1 MKRFGGIGLIIFF
14 VFTSQYII
22 AQTDLTLEG
31 KTYTNSEDTW
41 LGVNVPRTVPTRLVF
56 KNNTITSVNRFGYM
70 LQAGDESPVATAN
83 NLDGA
88 LITGNK
94 FNWSGSDM
102 TVIPHGLFA
111 GHNSNVI
118 ARYNYLNNVPMGII
132 RKSGNNMSNTG
143 GGVAYNIIKG
153 GAVGMVVKGM
163 SNVNVY
169 NNTFYNDRS
178 TSQTWR
184 PLLHIYTNTDGG
196 RYSVAHGTKIYNNIF
211 YTKYQTFA
219 ITIDDAES
227 LKELKCDYNVYWCE
241 SGSPRFSIN
250 GAVKTFAQ
258 WQAMGYDTH
267 SVVVNP
273 EFKDLVNF
281 APSKRLDYGT
291 DLGAEWATGL
301 SSRAVWSNKDPETV
315 SQNGTWQ
322 VGAVIY
328 EGISAPAPV
337 PVPAPVIVNSV
348 INSNDPSVIEMT
360 YSSSLAV
367 IVPAPS
373 AFNIVVNSVTK
384 PVTEVNVSGN
394 KVIVKIQD
402 PVAPGDVVKLSYI
415 RPTTNPLQGAGGVL
429 LSSVTGQPVI
439 NNQNPPKPLFVSSVI
454 ENAAPAILEIN
465 YNIPLAPVIPPDSSF
480 IVTVNGSAATAR
492 NVTISGSKVSLKL
505 QKNIL
510 QGDIVTVS
518 YIAPSSNPLQSVA
531 GTIAEPVNLMQVK
544 NNVSG
549 VKTPGLSEEELISIY
564 PNPARDHLNISIS
577 NPQPSIKRIMR
588 IFDFS
593 GKLCLE
599 KTLET
604 DLSHKLLIDLRPGFY
619 IVQLEAGSIIRIVQ
633 KLIVVN

>member
-1 MKRFGGIGLIIFF
+1 
-14 VFTSQYII
+14 
-22 AQTDLTLEG
+22 
-31 KTYTNSEDTW
+31 
-41 LGVNVPRTVPTRLVF
+41 
-56 KNNTITSVNRFGYM
+56 
-70 LQAGDESPVATAN
+70 
-83 NLDGA
+83 
-88 LITGNK
+88 
-94 FNWSGSDM
+94 
-102 TVIPHGLFA
+102 
-111 GHNSNVI
+111 
-118 ARYNYLNNVPMGII
+118 
-132 RKSGNNMSNTG
+132 MSNTG

-169 NNTFYNDRS
+169 NNTFYNDRT

-211 YTKYQTFA
+211 YSKYQTFA
-219 ITIDDAES
+219 ITIDNAES
-227 LKELKCDYNVYWCE
+227 LKELECDYNVYWCE
-241 SGSPRFSIN
+241 TGSPRFSIN
-250 GAVKTFAQ
+250 GSVKTFAQ
-258 WQAMGYDTH
+258 WQAMGYDAH

-281 APSKRLDYGT
+281 TPSKRLDYGK

-301 SSRAVWSNKDPETV
+301 SSKAVWSNKDPETV

-328 EGISAPAPV
+328 EGISDPAPV
-337 PVPAPVIVNSV
+337 PVIVNSV
-348 INSNDPSVIEMT
+348 ISSNDPTVIEMT
-360 YSSSLAV
+360 YSSSLAG

-373 AFNIVVNSVTK
+373 SFSIVVNSVAK
-384 PVTEVNVSGN
+384 AVTAVNVSGN

-402 PVAPGDVVKLSYI
+402 PVAHGDVVKVSYI
-415 RPTTNPLQGAGGVL
+415 KPATNPLQGAGGVL
-429 LSSVTGQPVI
+429 LSSVTGQLVT
-439 NNQNPPKPLFVSSVI
+439 NNLNPPKPLFVSSVI
-454 ENAAPAILEIN
+454 ENSSPATLEMN
-465 YNIPLAPVIPPDSSF
+465 YNIPLAQVLPPDSSF
-480 IVTVNGSAATAR
+480 SVTVNGVFVSAK
-492 NVTISGSKVSLKL
+492 NVAISGNKVSLKL

-518 YIAPSSNPLQSVA
+518 YTVPSSNPLQSAA
-531 GTIAEPVNLMQVK
+531 GAGAEPVTLIQVK

-549 VKTPGLSEEELISIY
+549 VNIPVSSENEQISVY

-577 NPQPSIKRIMR
+577 NPQPAIKRIIR

-619 IVQLEAGSIIRIVQ
+619 ILQLESGSLIRIVQ
-633 KLIVVN
+633 KLIIVN

>member
-1 MKRFGGIGLIIFF
+1 MRRVVGIGLVVFF
-14 VFTSQYII
+14 VFFSQYII

-41 LGVNVPRTVPTRLVF
+41 LGVNVPRTVSSKLVF
-56 KNNTITSVNRFGYM
+56 RNNTITSVNRFGYM
-70 LQAGDESPVATAN
+70 LQAGDESPVSTAN

-94 FNWSGSDM
+94 FNWSGTDM
-102 TVIPHGLFA
+102 TVIPHGVFT

-169 NNTFYNDRS
+169 NNTFYNDRT

-250 GAVKTFAQ
+250 GSVKTFAQ

-291 DLGAEWATGL
+291 DLGVQWATGL
-301 SSRAVWSNKDPETV
+301 STRAVWSNKDPETV

-328 EGISAPAPV
+328 EGISNPAPAPGPDTV
-337 PVPAPVIVNSV
+337 PVIVN
-348 INSNDPSVIEMT
+348 
-360 YSSSLAV
+360 
-367 IVPAPS
+367 
-373 AFNIVVNSVTK
+373 
-384 PVTEVNVSGN
+384 PV
-394 KVIVKIQD
+394 
-402 PVAPGDVVKLSYI
+402 
-415 RPTTNPLQGAGGVL
+415 
-429 LSSVTGQPVI
+429 
-439 NNQNPPKPLFVSSVI
+439 QNPPKPLFVSSVI
-454 ENAAPAILEIN
+454 ENASPSILEMN

-492 NVTISGSKVSLKL
+492 NVSISGSKVSLKL

-531 GTIAEPVNLMQVK
+531 GAGAEPVTRMQVK

-549 VKTPGLSEEELISIY
+549 VKTPDLSEDEIISIY

-577 NPQPSIKRIMR
+577 NPQPAIKRIIR

-599 KTLET
+599 KNLET
-604 DLSHKLLIDLRPGFY
+604 DLSHKVFIDLRPGFY
-619 IVQLEAGSIIRIVQ
+619 ILQLEAGSIVRIVQ
-633 KLIVVN
+633 KLIIVN